1 MNSSEKRRGREAAG
15 QSPEEKKRAWGC
27 RPATVSREITAP
39 ARAVRSARP
48 PRPALEPSPTRAPL
62 VDGRWWQCLQ
72 TLAHPLAST
81 NRLPRRSAPPW
92 SPAQPATSLQHAAR
106 LPGPPPPP
114 SRRLSPPPLSSR
126 ERGKG
131 KGGRGKRRTATRARQ
146 RRAEFFFVT
155 SATCGVGHGVAMC
168 GVDPMEGGA
177 RRATWCS
184 PVRLNRWPALH
195 FFDWTRAATGITGAS
210 QASLP
215 TAYNT
220 KSTSETTV

>member
-1 MNSSEKRRGREAAG
+1 VGLQAGHRRRRRGHGAAG
-15 QSPEEKKRAWGC
+15 
-27 RPATVSREITAP
+27 RPQLAGKSR
-39 ARAVRSARP
+39 
-48 PRPALEPSPTRAPL
+48 PRPVPCGRRAHPALHWSRAPL
-62 VDGRWWQCLQ
+62 VDGRGWQCLQ
-72 TLAHPLAST
+72 TLAHPPAST

-106 LPGPPPPP
+106 LPGPPPPL
-114 SRRLSPPPLSSR
+114 SRRLSPLPLSSR
-126 ERGKG
+126 ERARERGEG
-131 KGGRGKRRTATRARQ
+131 KGGRGKRQTATRARQ

-220 KSTSETTV
+220 KSTSETTD